1 MKRVGVRPPSKVR
14 RSSLASVALLL
25 SLLLLPGAVEASH
38 GATPPVV
45 PASCPVAPD
54 PSALPDA
61 AALQEMNSVVA
72 ALGVR
77 PTGSASHKKY
87 IAWIVHQLRAI
98 RGAQISEQHF
108 AINRWSGS
116 SMSLQLRVGT
126 STTTLPVAAPVPY
139 AQPTAGGGVSAPLV
153 EIPDQEK
160 ITAANAAGRIVVRPA
175 PAGSV
180 PNYDFFLPVVSW
192 LVYDPQNTIDPTQ
205 SFFGDFINYNA
216 RVADLRDAAAAGASG
231 LLFVKDLPRRQLSNH
246 YEPYEGTPWNV
257 PAVYLGADEG
267 KALTDAIASGS
278 PASARLV
285 LHASFKSVD
294 TPTIRATIPG
304 QSAQRIVVDSHTD
317 GTNAVEDNGPVAM
330 VAMARYLAS
339 LPGACRPRSVEF
351 VFPTAHF
358 YQRVAEPAHRHGGAG
373 VIAAQLDGEYDKG
386 LVSSVLV
393 LEHLGAIDY
402 EQMPRS
408 DAGPGQELLPNGL
421 RAIQFIGI
429 TPSPSLVAT
438 VTDVVRRYD
447 LQRTILLQGADAPGS
462 TVPSHCN
469 FGGEGTP
476 YNQHL
481 LPTMGVI
488 SAPQSLYDPS
498 FGLEGIDF
506 KVMHDEL
513 LGYTELLNR
522 LGTMSQPEVAGQI
535 PLEREQR
542 AHGGAPCPPEN

>member
-1 MKRVGVRPPSKVR
+1 
-14 RSSLASVALLL
+14 
-25 SLLLLPGAVEASH
+25 
-38 GATPPVV
+38 
-45 PASCPVAPD
+45 
-54 PSALPDA
+54 
-61 AALQEMNSVVA
+61 MNSV
-72 ALGVR
+72 LTGVGGH
-77 PTGSASHKKY
+77 PTGSAAQARY
-87 IAWIVHQLRAI
+87 ISWILSQLRAAP
-98 RGAQISEQHF
+98 GAHISEEHF
-108 AINRWSGS
+108 AISRWSAGS
-116 SMSLQLRVGT
+116 RSLQLRVGSST
-126 STTTLPVAAPVPY
+126 SAIPIAAPVPY
-139 AQPTAGGGVSAPLV
+139 AEATASAGASAPLV
-153 EIPDQEK
+153 EIPDQER

-180 PNYDFFLPVVSW
+180 PNVDFFLPVVSW

-205 SFFGDFINYNA
+205 TFFGDFINYNA
-216 RVADLRDAAAAGASG
+216 RVADLRDAASAGAKA
-231 LLFVKDLPRRQLSNH
+231 LLFVKDLPRRQLTNH

-267 KALTDAIASGS
+267 KKLTDAIASGA
-278 PASARLV
+278 PASARLI
-285 LHASFKSVD
+285 LNATFKTVD
-294 TPTIRATIPG
+294 TPTIRARILGASP
-304 QSAQRIVVDSHTD
+304 QRIVVDSHTD
-317 GTNAVEDNGPVAM
+317 GTNAVEDNGSVAM
-330 VAMARYLAS
+330 VAIARYLAG
-339 LPGACRPRSVEF
+339 LPGACRPRTVEF

-358 YQRVAEPAHRHGGAG
+358 YQRLVDPTHRHGGAG
-373 VIAAQLDGEYDKG
+373 VIARQLDGEYDQG

-408 DAGPGQELLPNGL
+408 DGGPGQELIPNGL

-438 VTDVVRRYD
+438 VTEVVRRYN
-447 LQRTILLQGADAPGS
+447 LERTILLQGADAPGS

-488 SAPQSLYDPS
+488 SAPQSLYDPT

-506 KVMHDEL
+506 NVMHDEL

-522 LGTMSQPEVAGQI
+522 LGTMSQAEVAGEIPVERQQRAAGASPC
-535 PLEREQR
+535 PLE
-542 AHGGAPCPPEN
+542 N

>member
-1 MKRVGVRPPSKVR
+1 MPPWPL
-14 RSSLASVALLL
+14 LAIIAAGALLA
-25 SLLLLPGAVEASH
+25 PGAGAAAPQANPHAS
-38 GATPPVV
+38 AL
-45 PASCPVAPD
+45 SCPVAPD
-54 PSALPDA
+54 PAALPDA
-61 AALQEMNSVVA
+61 AKLREMNAFVG

-77 PTGSASHKKY
+77 PTGSPSHSKY
-87 IAWIVHQLRAI
+87 IAWILRQM
-98 RGAQISEQHF
+98 RTVPGAQISEQHF
-108 AINRWSGS
+108 TINRWSGH
-116 SMSLQLRVGT
+116 SMSLQLRVGS
-126 STTTLPVAAPVPY
+126 STRMLPVAAPVPY
-139 AQPTAGGGVSAPLV
+139 AEPTGSGGASAPLV
-153 EIPDQEK
+153 QIPDQER

-175 PAGSV
+175 PAGGV
-180 PNYDFFLPVVSW
+180 PNVDFFLPVVSW
-192 LVYDPQNTIDPTQ
+192 LVYDPNNTIDPTQ
-205 SFFGDFINYNA
+205 TFFGDFINYNA
-216 RVADLRDAAAAGASG
+216 RVADLRDAAAAGARG
-231 LLFVKDLPRRQLSNH
+231 LLFVKDLPRRQLTNH
-246 YEPYEGTPWNV
+246 YEPYEGTPWKV
-257 PAVYLGADEG
+257 PAVYLGSDEG
-267 KALTDAIASGS
+267 KAISDAIASGS
-278 PASARLV
+278 PVSGRLV
-285 LHASFKSVD
+285 LHASFKQVD
-294 TPTIRATIPG
+294 SPTIIATIPG
-304 QSAQRIVVDSHTD
+304 ASPQRIVVDSHTD

-330 VAMARYLAS
+330 VAMARYLAA
-339 LPGACRPRSVEF
+339 LPGACRPRTIEF

-358 YQRVAEPAHRHGGAG
+358 YQRVADPAHRHGGAG
-373 VIAAQLDGEYDKG
+373 VVATQLDAEYDRG

-408 DAGPGQELLPNGL
+408 DGGAGQELLPNGL
-421 RAIQFIGI
+421 RAIQFIGV

-438 VTDVVRRYD
+438 VTEVVRRYD
-447 LQRTILLQGADAPGS
+447 MQRTILLQGADAPAS

-513 LGYTELLNR
+513 MGYTELVNR
-522 LGTMSQPEVAGQI
+522 LGTMAQAEVAGQI